1 MLLPTQE
8 EQTNYLRAQ
17 KTQILDKQFNDELEM
32 AFNEAWMKQTKDSE
46 LKRDARD
53 AIKKYKNSLDGSKSY
68 LKVLN
73 EFLKEEDTDL
83 SDDKKKTIVDSR
95 IQEIK
100 KANFRGVVAKKLF
113 ELRKGKADNE
123 DIEDK
128 YDDELEGADNSM
140 EMNGVFYNVLCKVL
154 EDLRG

>member
-53 AIKKYKNSLDGSKSY
+53 AIKTIFIL
-68 LKVLN
+68 LN
-73 EFLKEEDTDL
+73 GISGISF
-83 SDDKKKTIVDSR
+83 
-95 IQEIK
+95 
-100 KANFRGVVAKKLF
+100 
-113 ELRKGKADNE
+113 
-123 DIEDK
+123 
-128 YDDELEGADNSM
+128 
-140 EMNGVFYNVLCKVL
+140 
-154 EDLRG
+154 